1 MKTTHTVLELFQLKY
16 ITYAMTNK
24 ANDEEERQIVI
35 ASLVDETQSN
45 DMTFKH
51 SRQFLKVDEV

>member
-1 MKTTHTVLELFQLKY
+1 
-16 ITYAMTNK
+16 MTNK
-24 ANDEEERQIVI
+24 AKDEEERRIII
-35 ASLVDETQSN
+35 ALIVDETQRN